1 MAFELV
7 HELPSGITGN
17 YWKMSSALVSCN
29 DAPTVLVYMDLYLS
43 RDARNEG
50 KTPITNEY
58 FSFGLH
64 EVDMSYSFD
73 FRVCLYKTLKTLPRW
88 QNVVDIF
95 DDPNKQPVI
104 SNVSL
109 ATNIDTDG
117 TVDLYSWDPFN
128 EPITYSIVSQ
138 PSNGSI
144 SLNGKICTYTPNA
157 GFYGTD
163 EATYKTNNG
172 TLDSEIATISIIDR
186 PLAQSFDISTRFDV
200 VAQLNLQGTDPNN
213 LPLTFEIIN
222 PPVNG
227 IIDENNGV
235 FTYDADDGY
244 IGTDTA
250 TFIATNGTFDS
261 NEATINIYVNDTL
274 KRPSANGYAGEV
286 VKNTPLI
293 LNLTGVDNENLP
305 LTFTIVNQT
314 TNGVISESGGIF
326 TYTPNTDYIGADS
339 GSFKVSNE
347 FYESLPVAI
356 DITVTDIIV
365 PDEGV

>member
-29 DAPTVLVYMDLYLS
+29 DAPMVLVYMDLYLS

-88 QNVVDIF
+88 QDAVDIF

-157 GFYGTD
+157 GFYQAETFQGGVTTD
-163 EATYKTNNG
+163 YVTNNP
-172 TLDSEIATISIIDR
+172 SS
-186 PLAQSFDISTRFDV
+186 
-200 VAQLNLQGTDPNN
+200 
-213 LPLTFEIIN
+213 
-222 PPVNG
+222 
-227 IIDENNGV
+227 
-235 FTYDADDGY
+235 
-244 IGTDTA
+244 TA
-250 TFIATNGTFDS
+250 TLLGSFNSQRLPAYHRLDITFKKQVKFKNKTTMELIASVTNVYGR
-261 NEATINIYVNDTL
+261 NNIFYVNRVTGEEIYQFPIL
-274 KRPSANGYAGEV
+274 PSFGLSY
-286 VKNTPLI
+286 K
-293 LNLTGVDNENLP
+293 
-305 LTFTIVNQT
+305 F
-314 TNGVISESGGIF
+314 
-326 TYTPNTDYIGADS
+326 
-339 GSFKVSNE
+339 
-347 FYESLPVAI
+347 
-356 DITVTDIIV
+356 
-365 PDEGV
+365 

>member
-1 MAFELV
+1 MTLAIEL
-7 HELPSGITGN
+7 H
-17 YWKMSSALVSCN
+17 
-29 DAPTVLVYMDLYLS
+29 
-43 RDARNEG
+43 
-50 KTPITNEY
+50 
-58 FSFGLH
+58 
-64 EVDMSYSFD
+64 
-73 FRVCLYKTLKTLPRW
+73 
-88 QNVVDIF
+88 
-95 DDPNKQPVI
+95 
-104 SNVSL
+104 
-109 ATNIDTDG
+109 
-117 TVDLYSWDPFN
+117 
-128 EPITYSIVSQ
+128 
-138 PSNGSI
+138 
-144 SLNGKICTYTPNA
+144 
-157 GFYGTD
+157 
-163 EATYKTNNG
+163 
-172 TLDSEIATISIIDR
+172 
-186 PLAQSFDISTRFDV
+186 TR
-200 VAQLNLQGTDPNN
+200 
-213 LPLTFEIIN
+213 IW
-222 PPVNG
+222 

>member
-29 DAPTVLVYMDLYLS
+29 DTPLVLVYMDLYLS

-58 FSFGLH
+58 FSFGLY

-73 FRVCLYKTLKTLPRW
+73 FRVCLYKALKTLPRW
-88 QNVVDIF
+88 QNAVDIF
-95 DDPNKQPVI
+95 DDPNKQPII

-109 ATNIDTDG
+109 TTNIDTDG

-128 EPITYSIVSQ
+128 EPITYIIVSQ

-144 SLNGKICTYTPNA
+144 SLNGKTCTYTPNA
-157 GFYGTD
+157 DFYGTD

-172 TLDSEIATISIIDR
+172 TLDSEIATISITVHDTPDR
-186 PLAQSFDISTRFDV
+186 P
-200 VAQLNLQGTDPNN
+200 VANYYSVATEINVPVILDLEGIDPN
-213 LPLTFEIIN
+213 
-222 PPVNG
+222 
-227 IIDENNGV
+227 D
-235 FTYDADDGY
+235 
-244 IGTDTA
+244 
-250 TFIATNGTFDS
+250 
-261 NEATINIYVNDTL
+261 
-274 KRPSANGYAGEV
+274 
-286 VKNTPLI
+286 
-293 LNLTGVDNENLP
+293 LP

-314 TNGVISESGGIF
+314 ANGVISESGGIF